1 MMNTNSSSYPIY
13 LDYSLQP
20 TPRYG
25 WGKPLHPQLYEILNR
40 YRLNYENQLRAL
52 LAYQSYY
59 LAIPKYPSPQ
69 ASNQPAWINGSL
81 PGLDAVALYGLIA
94 RYKPNRYFEIGL
106 GNSTKFAKRAILD
119 HHLTTRITAIDPY
132 PMPQIETICDTLIP
146 TPLEEVD
153 LAIFDELDTG
163 DILFIDSTHRVFMNS
178 DVTIVFLDLLPR
190 LRPGILVEFHDIA
203 LPLDYPPQWG
213 EKYYSEQY
221 LLAAYLLAE
230 GPKFEIIL
238 PNAFISLDDHLRAV
252 IAPLWQD
259 SRLNGIQQIDLLV
272 KINDGFSDNPQ
283 LGDMIDTH
291 GSSFWIRTK

>member
-1 MMNTNSSSYPIY
+1 MINSYPIY
-13 LDYSLQP
+13 LDYPLQP

-40 YRLNYENQLRAL
+40 YRLDYENHLRAL
-52 LAYQSYY
+52 LAYQSHY
-59 LAIPKYPSPQ
+59 LAIPKHPSPQ
-69 ASNQPAWINGSL
+69 APNQPAWINGSL

-106 GNSTKFAKRAILD
+106 GNSTKFAKQAILD
-119 HHLTTRITAIDPY
+119 HRLTTRITAIDPY
-132 PMPQIETICDTLIP
+132 PMPQVEKICDILIP

-190 LRPGILVEFHDIA
+190 LKPGIWVEFHDIA

-221 LLAAYLLAE
+221 LLATYLLAE
-230 GPKFEIIL
+230 GQKFEIIL

-252 IAPLWQD
+252 MTPLWQD
-259 SRLNGIQQIDLLV
+259 SRLNGTQQIDLLA
-272 KINDGFSDNPQ
+272 KINDDFSDNPQ